1 MATLHVPATVV
12 KALENELGTPLTPA
26 VTGQEARVFFTDG
39 RVVKIYGPH
48 ERRLPY
54 LEAKN
59 LARAGLSAWLLGVL
73 ADDRLDGH
81 AALIL
86 RRFSG
91 RPFDPHT
98 FGPRA
103 LAQLAGFVVR
113 LHRLPERG
121 VSRLAPVVERL
132 RAFRRSLADRPAAL
146 AALDE
151 LEPQLPRLAG
161 VPRVFAHNDL
171 WAGNVLV
178 APDGAVLVVDWSRAA
193 GEDPARDLAILTT
206 GSLSL
211 LPHERCL
218 AALAAIVRR
227 YPDPLGVWSRLA
239 VWIPLTFLHDLHW
252 FREKEPHNFEA
263 ALHDKLPRI
272 QRALHAFPKTPW

>member
-12 KALENELGTPLTPA
+12 KAVERELGTALTPA

-48 ERRLPY
+48 EKRQAE

-59 LARAGLSAWLLGVL
+59 LARAGLGDWVL
-73 ADDRLDGH
+73 AVLDGAELADH
-81 AALIL
+81 AALVL
-86 RRFSG
+86 RRFPG
-91 RPFDPHT
+91 RPFDPLR
-98 FGPRA
+98 FDGRA
-103 LAQLAGFVVR
+103 LARLAGFVVR
-113 LHRLPERG
+113 LHRLPEPG
-121 VSRLAPVVERL
+121 VTLLEPILERL
-132 RAFRRSLADRPAAL
+132 RAFRRTLADLPEAQ

-151 LEPQLPRLAG
+151 LEPRLPRLAG
-161 VPRVFAHNDL
+161 VRRVFAHNDL

-178 APDGAVLVVDWSRAA
+178 APDGAVLVVDWSRAG

-206 GSLSL
+206 GTLSL

-239 VWIPLTFLHDLHW
+239 VWIPFTFLHDLHW
-252 FREKEPHNFEA
+252 FREKEPENFEA
-263 ALHDKLPRI
+263 ARADKLPRI
-272 QRALHAFPKTPW
+272 ERALHAFPKSPW